1 MYDYIKGKLVS
12 KQPASSK
19 GAAIV
24 VDNNNMG
31 YPDSYNKQEH
41 CTGKRGRL

>member
-31 YPDSYNKQEH
+31 YLIHTTNRNIAL
-41 CTGKRGRL
+41 T